1 MSQLR
6 DLAKPF
12 AARLVKQAPKFGT
25 YVAHDVVNQKL
36 LAVLGPFD
44 YEVTE
49 LVLGPEGKVE
59 GCLARMT
66 CEIDGR
72 RTTIVEVGDV
82 GGGNWNTQGER
93 MKDAAS
99 DAFKRCAMRLGVGIH
114 LWADQDFFLY
124 DVLLHAEDRAKD
136 QQQLPGT
143 DAIAVG
149 SQTGQ
154 AWEQVELS
162 PDRPFV

>member
-12 AARLVKQAPKFGT
+12 APRLIKQPPKGKYGT

-36 LAVLGPFD
+36 LAVLGPIDF
-44 YEVTE
+44 EITQ
-49 LVLGPEGKVE
+49 LVHGPEGKIE

-72 RTTIVEVGDV
+72 RTTVVEVGDCESPD
-82 GGGNWNTQGER
+82 NWKTQGAR

-114 LWADQDFFLY
+114 LWAGQDFFLY
-124 DVLLHAEDRAKD
+124 DVLPEDAAPPKRD
-136 QQQLPGT
+136 LDGT
-143 DAIAVG
+143 
-149 SQTGQ
+149 
-154 AWEQVELS
+154 E
-162 PDRPFV
+162 PFA